1 MPDVDRFGRLPWLWI
16 TVLVFVLDQVS
27 KAFFQA
33 ELSMYQQIVVIP
45 DLFSWTLAYN
55 TGAAFSFLAD
65 SSGWQRW
72 LFALIA
78 IVVSAILVVWL
89 KRLKKGETW
98 LAIALALVL
107 GGALGNLTTA
117 WSLATWWTS
126 SWCTGRTAGTSR
138 RSTWPIAP
146 SPSAPSCWRSTC
158 SDRRNP
164 EKPPMAESTRI
175 GQESRVTLHF
185 ALKLED
191 GNVVDSTFDKQPAS
205 FKVGDGNLLPGFEQ
219 ALFGLKAGDKRTLS
233 ILPEQGFGQ
242 PNPQNVQI
250 MPRDQFQDMEL
261 AEGLLV
267 IFDDAAKTELP
278 GVVKAFDEQ
287 QVTVDFNHPLA
298 GKTLAFEVEI
308 IDVQPA

>member
-1 MPDVDRFGRLPWLWI
+1 
-16 TVLVFVLDQVS
+16 
-27 KAFFQA
+27 
-33 ELSMYQQIVVIP
+33 
-45 DLFSWTLAYN
+45 
-55 TGAAFSFLAD
+55 
-65 SSGWQRW
+65 
-72 LFALIA
+72 
-78 IVVSAILVVWL
+78 
-89 KRLKKGETW
+89 
-98 LAIALALVL
+98 
-107 GGALGNLTTA
+107 
-117 WSLATWWTS
+117 
-126 SWCTGRTAGTSR
+126 
-138 RSTWPIAP
+138 
-146 SPSAPSCWRSTC
+146 
-158 SDRRNP
+158 
-164 EKPPMAESTRI
+164 MAESTRI

-267 IFDDAAKTELP
+267 IFNDAAKTELL
-278 GVVKAFDEQ
+278 
-287 QVTVDFNHPLA
+287 DFNHPLA